1 MSMSTSYRYEVENPS
16 AKALKKA
23 LQRQEQRIKNDEA
36 MTEKEISVRDDM
48 RTVLLADW
56 VEKLDET
63 CFKKKA
69 KRNAE
74 ETKGELHHANKELIA
89 VRRAQ
94 LQNLLANEQEVYE
107 EELNSLGKT
116 FHTQRI

>member
-16 AKALKKA
+16 AKMLKKA
-23 LQRQEQRIKNDEA
+23 LQRQQQRIRNDES
-36 MTEKEISVRDDM
+36 MTEKEVAVKNDM
-48 RTVLLADW
+48 RTILLADW
-56 VEKLDET
+56 VEKLEET

-74 ETKGELHHANKELIA
+74 EMKGELHHANQELIA

-94 LQNLLANEQEVYE
+94 LQNLLANEEEQYA
-107 EELNSLGKT
+107 EELNNMGKT